1 LARLN
6 KHRNVEIT
14 SPSPDTTV
22 TTLVSSE
29 FTSLTTSSSKRVTIA
44 AEDSLEKINF
54 YEVESD
60 FELDDERSIDC
71 DNESFQDAEQDVSQV
86 ESLSSGHNTLAS
98 PKVLVH
104 PDDDDLTIQSVNEF
118 QAQQEQQQ
126 QQQQHSQHDQV
137 VPQQQPQQRPQQYL
151 TPWKRDSSSL
161 SLSSDG
167 GSKHHSIE
175 THSLRVFAGNIGQGP
190 LFHAFDILATTT
202 TDDLLKEVVK
212 RFNISDM
219 VSDDQNST
227 IEYYIAVQGTDG
239 GKLMKGKVDRDTSVR
254 YSPWLIN
261 VIR

>member
-1 LARLN
+1 M
-6 KHRNVEIT
+6 
-14 SPSPDTTV
+14 
-22 TTLVSSE
+22 
-29 FTSLTTSSSKRVTIA
+29 TIA

-60 FELDDERSIDC
+60 FELDDEQSIDG
-71 DNESFQDAEQDVSQV
+71 DSESFQDAEQDISHV
-86 ESLSSGHNTLAS
+86 EPLSSANSTLVS
-98 PKVLVH
+98 PKVLMH
-104 PDDDDLTIQSVNEF
+104 PEDDELTIQTVNEF
-118 QAQQEQQQ
+118 QAQKEQQQ
-126 QQQQHSQHDQV
+126 QQQQSQHDQV

-167 GSKHHSIE
+167 SPKHHSIE

-212 RFNISDM
+212 RFNIIDM

-227 IEYYIAVQGTDG
+227 IEYYIAVQGADG
-239 GKLMKGKVDRDTSVR
+239 GK
-254 YSPWLIN
+254 
-261 VIR
+261 